1 MCTDEAVPKQVET
14 RTPGDISPSTSNDI
28 PVDRRTATPATSP
41 AGVKTPTK
49 TRKRQKYKKDTEA
62 IVEKTNTE
70 TIVDK
75 KEPDAAPAAAV
86 TLNGAGDVTSGTDE
100 CSDKDDSTVVVVTP
114 SPAGSKTTDS
124 SSIKFEPRSCHDDS
138 ETPATSSETKASGT
152 MVYKAR
158 NARSSDS
165 ATDSTMKIRKRTS
178 RVQDNG
184 ETDASGII
192 VASGSGGGGMDPS
205 SVLMASSCVSSSGPD
220 VTVTQRTNL
229 PDVLPAVER
238 VTKKS
243 TVTSL
248 GRRQV
253 ARGRGRCCCCGCWCC
268 WLLFLLILL
277 LPLLFLLLDDRE
289 CSFLVTYDPAFMMRM
304 YHPHGPPPS

>member
-1 MCTDEAVPKQVET
+1 VCTDKAVPEQIET
-14 RTPGDISPSTSNDI
+14 KMPGDTSPSTLNDI
-28 PVDRRTATPATSP
+28 PVDRRTTTPATSP
-41 AGVKTPTK
+41 AGVRTPTK

-62 IVEKTNTE
+62 IVEKTNTK

-75 KEPDAAPAAAV
+75 KEPDTAPPATV

-100 CSDKDDSTVVVVTP
+100 RTDKDESTVVVVTP

-124 SSIKFEPRSCHDDS
+124 STIKLEPRFHRDDS

-158 NARSSDS
+158 TTRSSDS
-165 ATDSTMKIRKRTS
+165 ATDSTMEIRKRTS

-184 ETDASGII
+184 ETDASGNI

-205 SVLMASSCVSSSGPD
+205 SVFTASSSISSSGPD

-238 VTKKS
+238 VTKES

-268 WLLFLLILL
+268 WLLLLLILL
-277 LPLLFLLLDDRE
+277 LPLLFFLLDDRE